1 MTSTAVPTV
10 MSLDDVPKQGVFSLF
25 KRRRKVQPSRPEEL
39 DQDVATPLIYDC
51 KETKPGV
58 YEWNANNSYYLD
70 ALEHPSTSKAQIFL
84 LEGISPLVTDAFTS
98 SRLQLPL
105 DFFSSHEKNIV
116 PNLGARFEGG
126 DGTFFA
132 KWHRY
137 VRQKNRHWEIERRIA
152 AGRPYNL
159 DTVTDPINL
168 RLDHE
173 WYGRI
178 PRVYRRYDPIRRTI
192 SGDRD
197 SAALEC
203 ISFFWKQVGDGF
215 VGTDSATD
223 L

>member
-1 MTSTAVPTV
+1 M
-10 MSLDDVPKQGVFSLF
+10 
-25 KRRRKVQPSRPEEL
+25 
-39 DQDVATPLIYDC
+39 
-51 KETKPGV
+51 
-58 YEWNANNSYYLD
+58 
-70 ALEHPSTSKAQIFL
+70 
-84 LEGISPLVTDAFTS
+84 
-98 SRLQLPL
+98 
-105 DFFSSHEKNIV
+105 

-178 PRVYRRYDPIRRTI
+178 PRVYRPYDPIRRTI
-192 SGDRD
+192 SGDRE

>member
-1 MTSTAVPTV
+1 MTSTALPTDV
-10 MSLDDVPKQGVFSLF
+10 SLDDAPKRDFFSLF
-25 KRRRKVQPSRPEEL
+25 KRRRKVQPSRPEES
-39 DQDVATPLIYDC
+39 DQGVVTPLVYDC
-51 KETKPGV
+51 KETRPGV
-58 YEWNANNSYYLD
+58 YEWNANNSNYLD
-70 ALEHPSTSKAQIFL
+70 ALEHLSTSKAQIFL
-84 LEGISPLVTDAFTS
+84 LEGTSPLVTEVFTS

-126 DGTFFA
+126 DSTFFA
-132 KWHRY
+132 KWHRP
-137 VRQKNRHWEIERRIA
+137 VTQKNRHWDIEKRIA
-152 AGRPYNL
+152 ARRPYNL

-178 PRVYRRYDPIRRTI
+178 PGIYRPYDPIRRTI

-197 SAALEC
+197 CAALEC
-203 ISFFWKQVGDGF
+203 ISSFWKQVGDGF
-215 VGTDSATD
+215 VGTGLVTD